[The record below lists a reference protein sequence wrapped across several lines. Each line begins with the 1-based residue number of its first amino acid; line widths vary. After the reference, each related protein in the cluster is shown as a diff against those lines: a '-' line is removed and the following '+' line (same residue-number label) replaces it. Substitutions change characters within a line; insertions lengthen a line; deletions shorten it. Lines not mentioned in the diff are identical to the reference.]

1 MRINISTVSQ
11 VFQAISSAFKAV
23 EALVA
28 EINAALKPTVSV
40 PASTSADA
48 TAPTD
53 TQDDQSV
60 TP

>member
-11 VFQAISSAFKAV
+11 VFQAISAAFKAI
-23 EALVA
+23 ESLVT

-40 PASTSADA
+40 PASTSVDA

-53 TQDDQSV
+53 ADDQSV